1 MVFWRF
7 RIGDDF
13 DFLGCLL
20 GWLGCNVCWYLQ
32 IRTIPLL
39 WPQLTGFWS
48 PVWRGWYRPTRLQ
61 KINQRQ
67 VCMKLFK
74 QNMLQTMK
82 MIQDIFK
89 MHAFSRSHSHTAFA
103 TLGEVSF
110 GDVWNRFRSASF
122 LHCSKFPI
130 NRLQLFFTLGG
141 DGPNFYGIAPGKTT
155 TIIQKNASKHII
167 WPISVPNH
175 ETENDP
181 EHVSYMRFQQQTLW
195 NDCACNPSSRV
206 TSLRGSY
213 DSNARACV
221 WLWLCGK
228 NQ

>member
-48 PVWRGWYRPTRLQ
+48 PVWRGWYRPTSLQ

-130 NRLQLFFTLGG
+130 NRLQLFFTLGVLLG
-141 DGPNFYGIAPGKTT
+141 KRQRSSKRTHLSISFGPSQYQITKQKMIQNMSHIWDFNSRHCGMIAPATRPLGWRRYEALM
-155 TIIQKNASKHII
+155 IQTRA
-167 WPISVPNH
+167 
-175 ETENDP
+175 
-181 EHVSYMRFQQQTLW
+181 
-195 NDCACNPSSRV
+195 RV
-206 TSLRGSY
+206 
-213 DSNARACV
+213 CV